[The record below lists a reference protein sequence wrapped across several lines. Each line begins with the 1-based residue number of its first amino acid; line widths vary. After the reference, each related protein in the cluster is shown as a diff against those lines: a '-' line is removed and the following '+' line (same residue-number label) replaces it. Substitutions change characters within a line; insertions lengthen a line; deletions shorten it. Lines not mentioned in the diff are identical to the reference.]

1 MADVI
6 TLPGLEG
13 CITDNW
19 RTILSKSLE
28 DENIPRDKIEQVI
41 GFIPRCEDRP
51 APAAKEAPGAAR
63 RMASR
68 WPGAVYIDEKGEQ
81 QEYDSPS
88 QLYTVLTGDKVS
100 GQICDITTVAGKHI
114 ESCRAMSLVD
124 NFTIHGYVVRGD
136 GDPPPPSSGAKT
148 AVHEAH
154 EAWKQ
159 KLLDENKKFIVMHP
173 KTPTLQ
179 EAQKKAEAGPKKKKA
194 EKPFVSPSLEKF
206 PK

>member
-19 RTILSKSLE
+19 RKVLSKSLE
-28 DENIPRDKIEQVI
+28 DENIPREKIEQVI

-51 APAAKEAPGAAR
+51 AAKEPSAGPARKMAA
-63 RMASR
+63 R

-81 QEYDSPS
+81 EEFDSPS
-88 QLYTVLTGDKVS
+88 QLYTSLTGDKVS
-100 GQICDITTVAGKHI
+100 GQICDITTVGGKHI

-136 GDPPPPSSGAKT
+136 GDPPPPSTGSKT

-173 KTPTLQ
+173 MTPTLQ
-179 EAQKKAEAGPKKKKA
+179 EAQKKAEKGPKKKKG
-194 EKPFVSPSLEKF
+194 EQPFVSPSIAKY